1 MFFKKTQ
8 VEDDS
13 KELKYKIEGLEKER
27 ADLQREVND
36 LKSQKKIEEQEIKH
50 LVKIKD
56 EKREL
61 EYKKKEM
68 ELEQEKNEEIAKV
81 KDDYRDKVEKN
92 LEQRNKELKEMYGEI
107 LAIVPKVEAMV
118 KVRGKG

>member
-1 MFFKKTQ
+1 MFFNKK
-8 VEDDS
+8 DDS

-56 EKREL
+56 EKLWR
-61 EYKKKEM
+61 K
-68 ELEQEKNEEIAKV
+68 
-81 KDDYRDKVEKN
+81 
-92 LEQRNKELKEMYGEI
+92 
-107 LAIVPKVEAMV
+107 
-118 KVRGKG
+118 